1 MPHFTPPTI
10 SPPTEEL
17 GILDSLRAMRENA
30 LNILPQIAFTQPI
43 VSGKTG
49 FKRWHMVQGPEGMR
63 QVFLANADNYPKADV
78 ITRMLR
84 TAVGQSLFTSEGPA
98 WRWQRRAISPVFA
111 ARNVNALAPIMTRTA
126 ERACERIAARA
137 QTGPVEMVREMISAT
152 FDVICEVALSGK
164 DHFDADHYG
173 AAITHYMLTAGRAS
187 LLDFID
193 APAWMPRPG
202 ELFAQKS
209 VHTMHKMVKQAIIE
223 RQQTGAGS
231 QEDLLD
237 YMIKAKDP
245 DTGRKMSVQDLVHN
259 MQFFIVAGHET
270 TALALSWALYLLAH
284 DKTIQ
289 NRAQQQVQSVLKDG
303 QAASLDDIDKAPY
316 LEQILLETMRLYPPV
331 GFLARKARE
340 KDRLYDREV
349 RPNDT
354 VFLNLYSLHRH
365 HLYWEQPD
373 QFNPDHFAPENVATR
388 DKFLYVPFGGG
399 PRICVGA
406 NFAMMQAQI
415 ILMTLLAKFSF
426 EPEGPAPT
434 PVMHMTIR
442 PDPGITLTLKPTV
455 PS

>member
-84 TAVGQSLFTSEGPA
+84 TAVGQSLFTSEGAA

-126 ERACERIAARA
+126 QRACERIEANG

-164 DHFDADHYG
+164 DHFDAEHYG
-173 AAITHYMLTAGRAS
+173 AAITQYMLTAGRAS

-193 APAWMPRPG
+193 APLWMPRPG
-202 ELFAQKS
+202 ELFNRDC
-209 VHTMHKMVKQAIIE
+209 VHTMHKMVKQAILD
-223 RQQTGAGS
+223 RQQSGAR
-231 QEDLLD
+231 QEDDLLD

-245 DTGRKMSVQDLVHN
+245 DTGRQMSTQDLVHN

-270 TALALSWALYLLAH
+270 TALALAWSLYLLAN
-284 DKTIQ
+284 DQAVQT
-289 NRAQQQVQSVLKDG
+289 RARQQVQSVLSG
-303 QAASLDDIDKAPY
+303 GHAASLDDINQAPY
-316 LEQILLETMRLYPPV
+316 LEQILQEAMRLYPPV
-331 GFLARKARE
+331 GFLARKAR
-340 KDRLYDREV
+340 DNDQLYDREV
-349 RPNDT
+349 HPKDT
-354 VFLNLYSLHRH
+354 VFLNLYGLHRH
-365 HLYWEQPD
+365 QDYWPHPN
-373 QFNPDHFAPENVATR
+373 QFNPDHFTPENVGAR
-388 DKFLYVPFGGG
+388 DKYLYVPFGAG

-415 ILMTLLAKFSF
+415 ILMTLLNRFHF
-426 EPEGPAPT
+426 QPAEPT
-434 PVMHMTIR
+434 PMPVMQMTIR
-442 PDPGITLTLKPTV
+442 PDPGINLSISSL
-455 PS
+455 